1 MKPPQHGAIYL
12 VNNAV
17 FGQRFYSVTQPFAYI
32 LYFQWYYLFSD
43 LRKTKT
49 GIFLLI
55 YSNYLAVCTS
65 TGRKKTTLRASFNSS
80 TLQKSQLTLKEKCKG
95 PYYFTK
101 WQHFTLIH
109 NIFRAS
115 KTRVYILT
123 KYCTN
128 FQFI

>member
-55 YSNYLAVCTS
+55 YSNYLAVGTS

-80 TLQKSQLTLKEKCKG
+80 TLQKSQLSLKEKRKR
-95 PYYFTK
+95 PLLFYQMATFYF
-101 WQHFTLIH
+101 
-109 NIFRAS
+109 NS
-115 KTRVYILT
+115 
-123 KYCTN
+123 
-128 FQFI
+128 